1 MTAGRTARTAGQPK
15 ALLQTQ
21 PGYGRL
27 ELQDCLLW
35 RSKQGCAGEF
45 LAAQVSVHQPK
56 GTSCSVVRLSH
67 LIKNTKSKPHILDL
81 RFSAEGK

>member
-1 MTAGRTARTAGQPK
+1 MTAGRTAESSATNSAGIWETG
-15 ALLQTQ
+15 AA
-21 PGYGRL
+21 RL
-27 ELQDCLLW
+27 SSVEI
-35 RSKQGCAGEF
+35 KQGCAGEF
-45 LAAQVSVHQPK
+45 LAAQVSAHQPK